1 MVIAFLLHSIYLNE
15 FFWGFLRLISGFSF
29 YALLIIV
36 ESWLNEKS
44 SNSQRGQILA
54 IYTIIFYLST
64 ALGQLFLTIP
74 KDSEFFVFT
83 VGSVLVTQLFLVAMN
98 ISEQTSVPTLP
109 QLSAKASFPT

>member
-1 MVIAFLLHSIYLNE
+1 MN
-15 FFWGFLRLISGFSF
+15 FWGFLRLISGFSF

-74 KDSEFFVFT
+74 KDSEFLYLQL
-83 VGSVLVTQLFLVAMN
+83 VLCWYFFFNYYCYDKDKRANFKTF
-98 ISEQTSVPTLP
+98 
-109 QLSAKASFPT
+109 